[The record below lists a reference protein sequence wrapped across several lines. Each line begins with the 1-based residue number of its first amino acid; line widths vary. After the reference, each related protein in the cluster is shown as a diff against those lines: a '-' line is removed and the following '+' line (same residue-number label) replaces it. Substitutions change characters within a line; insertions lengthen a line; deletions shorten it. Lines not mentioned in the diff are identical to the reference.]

1 MKIRQLSKHL
11 CGCRPRCTMKSLP
24 VLNTAFRSSTPGF
37 ASLYRQVSN
46 SPPLWDIWRPEPS
59 MRICNL
65 HGEFQKTPSI
75 CCCPRSLPG
84 HLWWICHTLAAIDGK
99 HNAIRKPPKSG
110 TLYYNYKGFF
120 SVILLAMVDHDYKFI
135 WCDVG
140 GKYQR
145 LHY

>member
-65 HGEFQKTPSI
+65 HGEFQKIPSPLSSEKSARPSVMNMLLKWWLH
-75 CCCPRSLPG
+75 PRRLCSGAPSPTVLWRDGTSPIPLLPLTESTSLLG
-84 HLWWICHTLAAIDGK
+84 SL
-99 HNAIRKPPKSG
+99 RKAEHFTTTTKV
-110 TLYYNYKGFF
+110 F
-120 SVILLAMVDHDYKFI
+120 S
-135 WCDVG
+135 
-140 GKYQR
+140 R
-145 LHY
+145 